1 MSALVASVVPWI
13 SERTSAARLPASLST
28 VTTPCSTAWEGSLGV
43 VRSLPTWTAPVAS
56 STHTR
61 SVKVPP
67 MSTPMRVRRKEG
79 GVMAPECHGAP
90 AGSRQRQPR
99 FYDREER
106 ETGRARRRGRG
117 CAPAASP
124 TRLNRRPAGGAQA
137 SGVPLRWSAP
147 PPPPPPAPIAR
158 AALVLLAAQIR
169 GDEGAR
175 ARASCE
181 AREAEGRAIHGRRRA
196 RDESGHHLA
205 HRRRQLEAVPRH
217 ARGDEEARERRLVE
231 DGHPVRSDVE
241 GARPAARVARL

>member
-67 MSTPMRVRRKEG
+67 MSTPMRVRREEG

-106 ETGRARRRGRG
+106 ETGRGPSAGAGVRSS
-117 CAPAASP
+117 CVTHSP
-124 TRLNRRPAGGAQA
+124 CMLDKGSGDGSPLSPRSSRPGF
-137 SGVPLRWSAP
+137 SL
-147 PPPPPPAPIAR
+147 
-158 AALVLLAAQIR
+158 
-169 GDEGAR
+169 
-175 ARASCE
+175 
-181 AREAEGRAIHGRRRA
+181 
-196 RDESGHHLA
+196 
-205 HRRRQLEAVPRH
+205 VPRLLFQRVNPNSRQGGK
-217 ARGDEEARERRLVE
+217 ARIDK
-231 DGHPVRSDVE
+231 DGTWDRF
-241 GARPAARVARL
+241 L